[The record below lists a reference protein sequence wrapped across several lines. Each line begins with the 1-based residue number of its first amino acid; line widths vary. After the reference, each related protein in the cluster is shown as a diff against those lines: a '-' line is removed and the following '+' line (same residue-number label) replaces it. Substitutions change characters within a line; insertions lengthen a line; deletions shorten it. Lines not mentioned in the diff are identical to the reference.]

1 MNCNGELIMFKKIIT
16 VVILVLAT
24 LTYAQANTMQELV
37 DTVRKEHKV
46 RTLRFV
52 APEWENQTHKD
63 GSGLYWEVIK
73 AVYEPLGFKIRTN
86 NVSWSLAMQLVE
98 ESDRFTAIVG
108 EYNDSEHNLLFP
120 KNAIDVEY
128 LYVAY
133 LKSNNVD
140 WVGKENLTS
149 KRVSWLKD
157 YEIMPADEIDFTLVE
172 YKQAKRGI
180 EKLKSG
186 EVDFFMDEENVLIE
200 NILANEYSL
209 DDFEIKMVPPG
220 TDLFV
225 GFAHRPDTKLLR
237 DIFDLR
243 MSAMWES
250 GKLSEIYRKWE
261 FNLPSTTVARLGGAV
276 ETNLIAD
283 K

>member
-1 MNCNGELIMFKKIIT
+1 MFKKIIT
-16 VVILVLAT
+16 VVILVWAT

-63 GSGLYWEVIK
+63 GTGLYWEVIK
-73 AVYEPLGFKIRTN
+73 AVYEPLGFKVRAN

-108 EYNDSEHNLLFP
+108 EYNDSERNLLFP

-133 LKSNNVD
+133 LKSNNID
-140 WVGKENLTS
+140 WVGKENLTN

-157 YEIMPADEIDFTLVE
+157 YELLTADSIDFTLVE

-209 DDFEIKMVPPG
+209 DDFEIKMIPLG

-225 GFAHRPDTKLLR
+225 GFASRPDTKLLR

-243 MSAMWES
+243 IPVLWKNGA
-250 GKLSEIYRKWE
+250 LTEIYRKWG
-261 FNLPSTTVARLGGAV
+261 FDIPSTTVARLGGAV
-276 ETNLIAD
+276 DASLIAD